1 MILSGLWNQK
11 PDHKIEQLKQIERKN
26 IMIRWAIILLVVA
39 LIAGVLGATG
49 VMSMALNIAYV
60 LAIVAIILIVVS
72 FVMKK
77 T

>member
-1 MILSGLWNQK
+1 MWNQK

-60 LAIVAIILIVVS
+60 LAVVAIILFVVS
-72 FVMKK
+72 FFMKK

>member
-1 MILSGLWNQK
+1 MYGLWKQK
-11 PDHKIEQLKQIERKN
+11 AHHKSEQLKQIEIKN

-39 LIAGVLGATG
+39 LIAGILGATG
-49 VMSMALNIAYV
+49 VMSMALNIAYIIAV
-60 LAIVAIILIVVS
+60 IAVILFIVG

>member
-1 MILSGLWNQK
+1 MWNQK

-60 LAIVAIILIVVS
+60 LAIIAIILFVVG